1 MHKEELTAQA
11 TKSVKLHNIQY
22 LPVELVELSEKDLQN
37 IVGGCCHCHCH
48 CHCHGGTK
56 SKPKPK
62 PKPKNYT
69 SYSEENMAAFESLEE
84 LDTYAH
90 EYEF

>member
-1 MHKEELTAQA
+1 MHKKELTAQA
-11 TKSVKLHNIQY
+11 PKSVKLLNVQY

-48 CHCHGGTK
+48 CHGGTK
-56 SKPKPK
+56 PKPKPK

-69 SYSEENMAAFESLEE
+69 SYSEESMGAFESFEE

>member
-1 MHKEELTAQA
+1 MHKKELTAQA
-11 TKSVKLHNIQY
+11 TKSVKLFNIQY

-37 IVGGCCHCHCH
+37 IVGGCCHCHC
-48 CHCHGGTK
+48 CCHGGSK
-56 SKPKPK
+56 PKPKPK

-69 SYSEENMAAFESLEE
+69 SYSEESMAAFESLEE
-84 LDTYAH
+84 LDTIYAH